1 MLKLHAS
8 VSKKVG
14 RPRYGSEGA
23 SLALELELDDG
34 LAADVER
41 LHKRARELFALA
53 EAAVDEQLRD
63 DPADDQES
71 RDAERTSVPR
81 ARHVP
86 RHVPR
91 HVTGRQLR
99 ALELLAER
107 RAIDLAELTAER
119 YAVVE
124 PTELSI
130 TQASDLIQTLQDRNE
145 PPAAEQAA

>member
-1 MLKLHAS
+1 

-14 RPRYGSEGA
+14 RPHYGSEGA
-23 SLALELELDDG
+23 SLTLELELDDG

-41 LHKRARELFALA
+41 LQKRARELFALA

-81 ARHVP
+81 ASHVP
-86 RHVPR
+86 RR
-91 HVTGRQLR
+91 VTGRQLR

-119 YAVVE
+119 YAVAE

-130 TQASDLIQTLQDRNE
+130 TQASDLIQML
-145 PPAAEQAA
+145 